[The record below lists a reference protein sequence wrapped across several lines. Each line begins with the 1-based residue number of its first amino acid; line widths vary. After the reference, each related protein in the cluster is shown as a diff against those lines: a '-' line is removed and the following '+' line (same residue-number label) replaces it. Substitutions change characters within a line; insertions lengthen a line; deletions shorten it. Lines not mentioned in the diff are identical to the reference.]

1 MYVNGNLAALVS
13 NEVGPGFGQP
23 VDANIPVELTPEMID
38 FYNRQNTLTVPG
50 TNIPVNVKPAT
61 DQLTNI
67 LVYLAIAGVVL
78 YMLRRN

>member
-23 VDANIPVELTPEMID
+23 VDAMRAALID
-38 FYNRQNTLTVPG
+38 PADQFLPTIPG
-50 TNIPVNVKPAT
+50 TSIPVNVKPAT
-61 DQLTNI
+61 DQLTNM